1 MDTDRDI
8 LGIAFDVIV
17 DGAPEPSLAPVSSG
31 PRSG

>member
-17 DGAPEPSLAPVSSG
+17 DGTPKATLAPASSG